1 MKDIKVVHADREV
14 LQASLIDVL
23 GDGDKVAVILNKDDL
38 DLMIAALHNFS
49 GVVAGR
55 TQAGRTQELL
65 DGLRLLKKEAFKKE
79 GRKVVK

>member
-38 DLMIAALHNFS
+38 DLMIAALRNFS